1 MQAFLLS
8 RAQTQILVKYLD
20 RIMDQAAYG
29 PDWFQEDAKLYVAPL
44 IEQYENGVKQFDLAI
59 NEIENIGAL
68 AQDIVSFRAGPC
80 DEDEEVFFN
89 ILNLVD

>member
-1 MQAFLLS
+1 MSFILS
-8 RAQTQILVKYLD
+8 VKQTQILAKYLD
-20 RIMDQAAYG
+20 KIMDQAADG
-29 PDWFQEDAKLYVAPL
+29 PEWFQEDAKLYVAPL
-44 IEQYENGVKQFDLAI
+44 ILQYVNGVNKFKLTIDD
-59 NEIENIGAL
+59 IEAIGAL